1 MNIKIYAHNSEYYQQ
16 ELLLR
21 NKILRK
27 PLGLNLFDED
37 LNQDIIDI
45 HIGVCNEEILIGVI
59 LLTPIDKI
67 TLKMRQVAVDNEYQG
82 QGIGSGLV
90 SFCEKYAYENGYKI
104 ITMHARKNVIGF
116 YNKLGYKTIGEEFTE
131 VSIPHFKM
139 IKSIK

>member
-1 MNIKIYAHNSEYYQQ
+1 MKIEMFKYGTKLYNQ
-16 ELLLR
+16 ELILR
-21 NKILRK
+21 DKILRK

-45 HIGVCNEEILIGVI
+45 HIGACNEEILIGVI

-67 TLKMRQVAVDNEYQG
+67 TIKMRQVAVDDEYQG

-116 YNKLGYKTIGEEFTE
+116 YNKLGYKTVGEEFTE
-131 VSIPHFKM
+131 VSLPHFKM
-139 IKSIK
+139 IKSLQ